1 MREEIKHD
9 ENWHNQLKGKIEM
22 NYFGTYCFERVGFAM
37 DCMKKLA
44 ECGALV
50 LAMLC
55 LMTPSAFGESFDQR
69 RATTVTAPSSPVVD
83 RHMLP
88 VKMRQ
93 EDIDLSIRKGTIKP
107 EAVRKALAEGRLQI
121 IPGKLHS
128 EANLAESGTDG
139 DGRSWVQIL
148 VWAGLWGV
156 GAIVMIRFLVS
167 MFAKRELCGLREV
180 GNARPVLQGLKEDG
194 VRSTAGDKG
203 RFFVDD
209 GGQKTEIPMSEVDNF
224 CKEHGC
230 ALGIAMLALAT
241 RKGMERRNQE
251 RPAPQEMDLPF
262 LGRNPG
268 FNDSVVKTL
277 RDFVSHEGNFRLKLP
292 KTIVPEVAVKA
303 LSPSN
308 VQFHFKGQN
317 RANWVHIE
325 YMTNAH
331 EGADIREWVE
341 ASMVMFGKPRLGVEE
356 KFEVVNFGWI
366 PAVSKNYLNR
376 HKANEMAAF
385 AGTVRMGETASR
397 VFIVCFRRGNEAWK
411 VEYGFPAAITD
422 TTVDGPVAT
431 HKMRKP
437 NPGEEVPPNPSRAEL
452 EEAAKVLG
460 WFRPYD
466 AVKCRF
472 CGKIVS
478 DEEVFKVELENV
490 KSDFL
495 PIRTDAIVSIP
506 CCQDC
511 FQRQA
516 TGIDLERV
524 KEDEAVRKALAEG
537 GRIKQTWLDAHK

>member
-1 MREEIKHD
+1 
-9 ENWHNQLKGKIEM
+9 
-22 NYFGTYCFERVGFAM
+22 
-37 DCMKKLA
+37 
-44 ECGALV
+44 
-50 LAMLC
+50 
-55 LMTPSAFGESFDQR
+55 
-69 RATTVTAPSSPVVD
+69 
-83 RHMLP
+83 
-88 VKMRQ
+88 
-93 EDIDLSIRKGTIKP
+93 
-107 EAVRKALAEGRLQI
+107 
-121 IPGKLHS
+121 
-128 EANLAESGTDG
+128 
-139 DGRSWVQIL
+139 
-148 VWAGLWGV
+148 
-156 GAIVMIRFLVS
+156 
-167 MFAKRELCGLREV
+167 
-180 GNARPVLQGLKEDG
+180 
-194 VRSTAGDKG
+194 
-203 RFFVDD
+203 
-209 GGQKTEIPMSEVDNF
+209 MSEVDKY

-230 ALGIAMLALAT
+230 VPGIAMLALAT

-317 RANWVHIE
+317 RATWVHVE

-506 CCQDC
+506 CCPDC